1 MKTEQII
8 WSASSGWTSP
18 KNPLTEAQLVLV
30 FGGIDVIEKSEHYPI
45 LHDLFPAAN
54 VVFTSTAG
62 EIAGSEYLENS
73 LVATAIYFEKTQ
85 VELLHLSSTDF
96 QSDFDL
102 GTEVGM
108 HFNQPEL
115 AHLLVF
121 AQGHSLNGDFLVSG
135 IRNVIGN
142 DIAITGGLAG
152 DAGRFNRTVVSL
164 NDRGGNSNVVAIGL
178 VGKHLKI
185 GFGSKDGWDLFGPIR
200 QVTKSEN
207 NVLHTLDNELALDL
221 YKKYLGSRAQELPG
235 AALLFPLCILKED
248 GTRLVR
254 TILSIDEEKKTMT
267 FAGNVPEGA
276 RVQFMMANFDRIIE
290 GAAEAA
296 HSAKLE
302 NAENLLTIM
311 VSCVGRKLVMQN
323 RIDEE
328 VEAVY
333 ETFGGKGTYCGYY
346 SNGEIC
352 PTTDG
357 FSALHN
363 QTMTVTTLSEQ

>member
-8 WSASSGWTSP
+8 WSSNSGWNAP
-18 KNPLTEAQLVLV
+18 KNPLPQAQLVLV

-45 LHDLFPAAN
+45 LHDVFPEAN
-54 VVFTSTAG
+54 IVFISTAG
-62 EIAGSEYLENS
+62 EIAGNEFLENS
-73 LVATAIYFEKTQ
+73 MVATAVYFEKTQ
-85 VELLHLSSTDF
+85 VELYHLSSADF
-96 QSDFDL
+96 KSDFEL
-102 GTEVGM
+102 GTEIGV
-108 HFNQPEL
+108 HFNKPDL

-121 AQGHSLNGDFLVSG
+121 AQGHSMNGDFLVSG
-135 IRNVIGN
+135 IRNEIGT

-164 NDRGGNSNVVAIGL
+164 NDKGGNSNVVAIGL
-178 VGKHLKI
+178 YGTNLSV

-200 QVTKSEN
+200 HVTQSVN
-207 NVLHTLDNELALDL
+207 NVLHTLDNESALDL

-254 TILSIDEEKKTMT
+254 TILSIDEAAKTMT

-276 RVQFMMANFDRIIE
+276 RVQFMMANFDRIIQ

-296 HSAKLE
+296 QTAKIE
-302 NAENLLTIM
+302 NIDHALTIM
-311 VSCVGRKLVMQN
+311 VSCVGRKLIMQN

-333 ETFGGKGTYCGYY
+333 ETFEGKGTYCGYY

-352 PTTDG
+352 PTSDG

-363 QTMTVTTLSEQ
+363 QTMTVTTLGEI

>member
-1 MKTEQII
+1 MKIEQII
-8 WSASSGWTSP
+8 WSTNSGWNAP
-18 KNPLTEAQLVLV
+18 KNPLPQAQLVLV
-30 FGGIDVIEKSEHYPI
+30 FGGIDVIEKSEHYTI
-45 LHDLFPAAN
+45 LHDLFPQAN
-54 VVFTSTAG
+54 IVFTSTAG
-62 EIAGSEYLENS
+62 EIAGNEFLENS
-73 LVATAIYFEKTQ
+73 MVATAIYFEKTQ
-85 VELLHLSSTDF
+85 VELYHVNSQNF
-96 QSDFDL
+96 KSDFEL
-102 GTEVGM
+102 GSEIGV
-108 HFNQPEL
+108 HFNQPNL
-115 AHLLVF
+115 SHLLVF

-135 IRNVIGN
+135 IRNEIGSN
-142 DIAITGGLAG
+142 VAITGGLAG

-164 NDRGGNSNVVAIGL
+164 NDTGGNSNVVAIGL
-178 VGKHLKI
+178 FGTSLQVGY
-185 GFGSKDGWDLFGPIR
+185 GSKDGWDLFGPIR
-200 QVTKSEN
+200 QVTKSNN
-207 NVLHTLDNELALDL
+207 NVLETLDNESALDL

-254 TILSIDEEKKTMT
+254 TILSIDEEAKTMT

-276 RVQFMMANFDRIIE
+276 RVQFMMANFDRIIQ

-296 HSAKLE
+296 QSAIKE
-302 NAENLLTIM
+302 NSENTLTIM
-311 VSCVGRKLVMQN
+311 VSCVGRKLIMQN

-352 PTTDG
+352 PTSDG

-363 QTMTVTTLSEQ
+363 QTMTVTTLSEI